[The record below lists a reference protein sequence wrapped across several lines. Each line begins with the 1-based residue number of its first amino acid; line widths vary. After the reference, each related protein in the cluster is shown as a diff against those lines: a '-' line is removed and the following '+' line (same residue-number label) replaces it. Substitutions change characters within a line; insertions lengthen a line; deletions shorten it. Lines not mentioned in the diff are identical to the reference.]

1 MGGIKAFIVLAMAA
15 LNFPVMPWRVR
26 ADQLM
31 PDPILLQTTLK
42 ESGFVPVRG
51 ETVGKFGPIIGLDA
65 LNGAGKGFHK
75 VIHKEGGGI
84 GAVFFKSFHI
94 APSGILINGSILEE
108 LLTDHVTVYKTGGRD
123 KFHIYLKTLTGI
135 LHLFVRLGDIL
146 GIRRMDSHDALF
158 FQEAVE
164 TGNGAGITA
173 LHELDPKYHKSCVR
187 VTPAHIQDQLDFIG
201 GMLVRMMERSSGAVA
216 QGLNRAVKAAFPAVD
231 ILSVGLVSD
240 GSISNPILFS
250 VMNKR

>member
-26 ADQLM
+26 TDQLM
-31 PDPILLQTTLK
+31 PDPILFQAILK
-42 ESGFVPVRG
+42 ESGFVLVRG
-51 ETVGKFGPIIGLDA
+51 ETVGKFGPVIGLDA

-84 GAVFFKSFHI
+84 GAVFLKGFHI

-108 LLTDHVTVYKTGGRD
+108 LLTDHVTVYKAGGRD
-123 KFHIYLKTLTGI
+123 KFHIYLNTLSGI

-158 FQEAVE
+158 FEETVE
-164 TGNGAGITA
+164 TGDGAGITA
-173 LHELDPKYHKSCVR
+173 LHEFYPED
-187 VTPAHIQDQLDFIG
+187 D
-201 GMLVRMMERSSGAVA
+201 
-216 QGLNRAVKAAFPAVD
+216 
-231 ILSVGLVSD
+231 
-240 GSISNPILFS
+240 
-250 VMNKR
+250 